1 MNSFKKYNEQLENIY
16 SSFINNRQ
24 HLDVNNIHLEDDP
37 QHFLRTNESINTL
50 RDSGVFFTGE
60 ELSAECAHR
69 ISHTLQH
76 DSKIVDPCCGA
87 GNLLIAL
94 SKYLPVAAALSETLS
109 MWNSMLYGYDLYEDF
124 IYAAKLRLV
133 LEAIRRGVIVDE
145 INLGKN
151 INSLTNIK
159 VLDFLS
165 RSVSYEAYTHVII
178 NPPYN
183 QSILKHYKYWRGGKV
198 NLAAVFIDE
207 IITNSSSDMHLV
219 AILPDVL
226 RSGTRYEKWREEIG
240 GLISGEVII
249 RGRFDSKTDVDVFI
263 LDCQIKENTLGF
275 QWTNKHALSTSVIS
289 DHFSVSIG
297 KVVPY
302 RDKDDGHS
310 HVYIYPGLLKSWDM
324 ICSSDILSK
333 RKHRSVPIQPPFITI
348 KRTSSPKD
356 KNRAGAHLIY
366 GSEPVF
372 VENHLVIVK
381 PFDNDIN
388 EVNSFLN
395 DIIRCRH
402 LTVKVVKDI
411 PFNLETYDEKITK

>member
-183 QSILKHYKYWRGGKV
+183 
-198 NLAAVFIDE
+198 
-207 IITNSSSDMHLV
+207 
-219 AILPDVL
+219 
-226 RSGTRYEKWREEIG
+226 
-240 GLISGEVII
+240 
-249 RGRFDSKTDVDVFI
+249 
-263 LDCQIKENTLGF
+263 
-275 QWTNKHALSTSVIS
+275 
-289 DHFSVSIG
+289 
-297 KVVPY
+297 
-302 RDKDDGHS
+302 
-310 HVYIYPGLLKSWDM
+310 
-324 ICSSDILSK
+324 
-333 RKHRSVPIQPPFITI
+333 
-348 KRTSSPKD
+348 
-356 KNRAGAHLIY
+356 
-366 GSEPVF
+366 
-372 VENHLVIVK
+372 
-381 PFDNDIN
+381 
-388 EVNSFLN
+388 
-395 DIIRCRH
+395 
-402 LTVKVVKDI
+402 
-411 PFNLETYDEKITK
+411 